1 MLRPE
6 PMMKHVVVQSELREA
21 DIRPPR
27 LMSRFRELSIE
38 DAREYFGAPG
48 QQVEVGCPACGENGS
63 PVAFEKNGFQYRL
76 CGACRSLYVSPRPK
90 PERLAEYYRSSRAA
104 LYRAEHLARETSEAR
119 RVSVIHANAYWMG
132 RLVDEAGRSGSRA
145 YGDLGTNYPVLFE
158 EIAQLGLFDTFF
170 SIEPFRGLADS
181 CRQAGAVVA
190 EDAPENLA
198 ALTAFEQL
206 EHQFSPRDM
215 LERAHGMLASG
226 GGLFITT
233 RTASGF
239 DIQTLWEKAQY
250 IYVPEHL
257 NLLSIDGLEML
268 IRGAGFEVIELST
281 PGQLDVELTQA
292 AAAADPS
299 VQLPRF
305 VDLLLNRRDGEARQD
320 FQEFLQKHRLSSHVR
335 IAAMKK

>member
-1 MLRPE
+1 
-6 PMMKHVVVQSELREA
+6 MKHVVVQSDLREA

-38 DAREYFGAPG
+38 DAGAYFGAPDR
-48 QQVEVGCPACGENGS
+48 QVEVGCPACGETGS
-63 PVAFEKNGFQYRL
+63 PVAFEKNGFKYRL
-76 CGACRSLYVSPRPK
+76 CGKCRSLYVSPRPT
-90 PERLAEYYRSSRAA
+90 PEWLAEYYRSSRAA
-104 LYRAEHLARETSEAR
+104 QYRAEHLARETSEAR
-119 RVSVIHANAYWMG
+119 RVAIIHGNAYWMG
-132 RLVDEAGRSGSRA
+132 RLVDEVGRSDSRD

-158 EIAQLGLFDTFF
+158 EIAQLGLFDRCF
-170 SIEPFRGLADS
+170 SIEPFQGLADS

-190 EDAPENLA
+190 PEPPRNLA

-215 LERAHGMLASG
+215 LERARALLAVG
-226 GGLFITT
+226 GGLFLTT

-239 DIQTLWEKAQY
+239 DIQTLWDKAPY

-268 IRGAGFEVIELST
+268 IQGAGFEPIELST

-292 AAAADPS
+292 AAAADPT
-299 VQLPRF
+299 VPLPRF
-305 VDLLLNRRDGEARQD
+305 VDLLINRRDGEARED
-320 FQEFLQKHRLSSHVR
+320 FQAFLQKHRLSSHVR